1 MYFCIQKL
9 SCPAFPLVIWGNGR
23 CGTCSLFQP
32 TDPLIMARKKSPN
45 PDALLTCHIQAKVS
59 QAVFKRLEQLMVN
72 SDCQSMGELARR
84 ILSKERITYF
94 IKDAS
99 MDAPMEELSRIRKE
113 LNAIGTNIN
122 QITHSFHNT
131 DLANQKTLHALK
143 VAEQYKKVGDKV
155 DQLLAIVSQMAKKWL
170 QK

>member
-1 MYFCIQKL
+1 
-9 SCPAFPLVIWGNGR
+9 
-23 CGTCSLFQP
+23 
-32 TDPLIMARKKSPN
+32 
-45 PDALLTCHIQAKVS
+45 
-59 QAVFKRLEQLMVN
+59 MVN